1 MSNEDTLNLKVRPH
15 HLENFRSPD
24 LIREFSEISIEAIG
38 DNLDSQDNDDLL
50 SNCQN
55 FAPKAS
61 EHWLGIYIRDTL
73 LNDWPREHGM
83 FLLVQSAELARI
95 HWLIHRHQGE
105 TLEVNLFDKQF
116 QVETCIERRD
126 LDNSEDRLT
135 AWLTNIS
142 VAILCNDQAAQ
153 QEMFKVEHKDLC
165 QSFEGQPI
173 RDIELAFFDLFHAF
187 LLGESDKQ
195 RQIQLMKAVIPILT
209 DEILIEAC
217 DGNEYWQDFYQ
228 WLRFPLYSI
237 ISVCWG
243 YEDTSLDKA
252 VIASIDANYEYY
264 SEIEPRQNGGKT
276 GKESLDLLADE
287 AMFHTIT
294 TAFLTAHYRRT
305 GQTVSFDSPYI
316 PQWLIKGEGPTREEV
331 LANPPVFDLEHV
343 LGNQ

>member
-1 MSNEDTLNLKVRPH
+1 M
-15 HLENFRSPD
+15 
-24 LIREFSEISIEAIG
+24 
-38 DNLDSQDNDDLL
+38 
-50 SNCQN
+50 
-55 FAPKAS
+55 
-61 EHWLGIYIRDTL
+61 
-73 LNDWPREHGM
+73 
-83 FLLVQSAELARI
+83 
-95 HWLIHRHQGE
+95 
-105 TLEVNLFDKQF
+105 
-116 QVETCIERRD
+116 ERRD

-173 RDIELAFFDLFHAF
+173 RDIELAFFDLFRAF

-195 RQIQLMKAVIPILT
+195 RQIQFMKAVIPILT
-209 DEILIEAC
+209 DENLIEAC
-217 DGNEYWQDFYQ
+217 GGNDYWPDFYQ

-243 YEDTSLDKA
+243 HEETSLDEA
-252 VIASIDANYEYY
+252 VIAAIDANYEFY
-264 SEIEPRQNGGKT
+264 SEIEPRHNGRPT
-276 GKESLDLLADE
+276 GKESLDLLARE

-305 GQTVSFDSPYI
+305 GQTVSFDSPYV
-316 PQWLIKGEGPTREEV
+316 PQWLIKGEGLTREEV

>member
-1 MSNEDTLNLKVRPH
+1 MLAQS
-15 HLENFRSPD
+15 S
-24 LIREFSEISIEAIG
+24 EF
-38 DNLDSQDNDDLL
+38 
-50 SNCQN
+50 
-55 FAPKAS
+55 
-61 EHWLGIYIRDTL
+61 
-73 LNDWPREHGM
+73 
-83 FLLVQSAELARI
+83 ARL

-105 TLEVNLFDKQF
+105 TLDVNLFDRQF
-116 QVETCIERRD
+116 QVETYIERRD

-153 QEMFKVEHKDLC
+153 QEMLKVEHKDLC

-195 RQIQLMKAVIPILT
+195 RQIQLIKTVIPILT

-264 SEIEPRQNGGKT
+264 SEIEPRQKGGKT
-276 GKESLDLLADE
+276 GKESLDLLASE

-294 TAFLTAHYRRT
+294 TAFLSAHYRRT
-305 GQTVSFDSPYI
+305 GQTVSFDSPYV